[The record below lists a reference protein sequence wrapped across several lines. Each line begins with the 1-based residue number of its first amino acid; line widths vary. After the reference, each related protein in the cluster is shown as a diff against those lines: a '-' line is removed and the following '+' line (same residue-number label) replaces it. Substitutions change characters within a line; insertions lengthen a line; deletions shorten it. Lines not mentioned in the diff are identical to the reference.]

1 MPGLAT
7 MPGAARRKHLLSRHH
22 VLGSG
27 LLRMSRSRIDLYWT
41 SIETAPPD
49 VALQVR
55 VSDGS
60 SDYLLPY
67 PCKLMPA
74 GWVNAATGSPLAVRA
89 TYWKLFVE
97 TVPRSKATR
106 RKTAPAPPSRDDGRA
121 GGCAPG
127 TALSWSLTGVQRHA
141 ATAAS
146 HSRSESR
153 STASA

>member
-67 PCKLMPA
+67 PCKLTPA
-74 GWVNAATGSPLAVRA
+74 GWVNALTGSPLAVRPIC
-89 TYWKLFVE
+89 WKLYVE
-97 TVPRSKATR
+97 TLPRKATG
-106 RKTAPAPPSRDDGRA
+106 RKT
-121 GGCAPG
+121 
-127 TALSWSLTGVQRHA
+127 
-141 ATAAS
+141 
-146 HSRSESR
+146 
-153 STASA
+153 